1 MSGLPDPTTNFIFPR
16 STFMKNSLRLQRTA
30 ADLPQSVHQRLNMYA
45 VAASA
50 AGVGML
56 AVAPP
61 SEAKIV
67 YTAAHISITPNH
79 TILLDL
85 NHDRT
90 TDFSFRNV
98 LSTTSVGSFRSDRL
112 SIFPRGANQIWG
124 HKTGAGGHYASA
136 LAAGIKVG
144 PSGAFSAGS
153 RSMAYGR
160 DDVGSYYCEGKWNG
174 AQKRYLGLKFT
185 IQGKTHFGWARL
197 NVTCNLYKV
206 NAVLTGYAFETM
218 ANKAIVT
225 GKTKGPEEVVE
236 RSDAALTAP
245 TSKPSG
251 LGLLAMGAAGLSI
264 WRREQ

>member
-1 MSGLPDPTTNFIFPR
+1 MKRSPR
-16 STFMKNSLRLQRTA
+16 PRKMPANLA
-30 ADLPQSVHQRLNMYA
+30 ESVHRRLNSYA
-45 VAASA
+45 LTASA

-56 AVAPP
+56 ALAPP

-67 YTAAHISITPNH
+67 YTPAHVNITPNH

-85 NHDRT
+85 NNSGT
-90 TDFSFRNV
+90 ADFSFRNV

-185 IQGKTHFGWARL
+185 IHGKTHFGWARL

-206 NAVLTGYAFETM
+206 DAVLTGYAYETI
-218 ANKAIVT
+218 ANKSIVT
-225 GKTKGPEEVVE
+225 GKTKGPESDDVVDQ
-236 RSDAALTAP
+236 SSPVSLSAP
-245 TSKPSG
+245 ASEPAT
-251 LGLLAMGAAGLSI
+251 LGLLAMGSPGLSI
-264 WRREQ
+264 WRREE